1 MVGVE
6 VEECQEEEEEGV
18 IPDLAH
24 EEVQAMDVVEVG
36 VEVDGNY
43 FRLKFR

>member
-18 IPDLAH
+18 ILDLAH
-24 EEVQAMDVVEVG
+24 EEAQAMDVEEAG
-36 VEVDGNY
+36 VEVDGN
-43 FRLKFR
+43 FKELR

>member
-18 IPDLAH
+18 IPVLVH
-24 EEVQAMDVVEVG
+24 EEARGMEVAVVG
-36 VEVDGNY
+36 VEVEDK
-43 FRLKFR
+43 LL